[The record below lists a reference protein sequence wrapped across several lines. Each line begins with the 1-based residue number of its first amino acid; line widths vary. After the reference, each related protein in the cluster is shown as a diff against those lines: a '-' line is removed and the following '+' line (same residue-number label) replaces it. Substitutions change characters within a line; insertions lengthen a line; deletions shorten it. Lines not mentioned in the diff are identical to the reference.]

1 VTASQKFTKIPPFVD
16 LLCHQ
21 LLGVTGDLGDSR
33 ILPQI
38 WVTDRICLRFLF
50 WHIALLLWYSVR
62 KPWSATP
69 AKDLSVTGRGA
80 FEGSSRGHYYCH
92 QIRGEIT
99 PGFATV
105 WTSQKFICRLAS
117 LTPSPCLSCS
127 WYWAMLSHKKILYSP
142 SQKIFSDESVRSKS
156 WLFWW
161 YRARVVPVKADSKRS
176 LLCSPR

>member
-1 VTASQKFTKIPPFVD
+1 MSSIVGCIKGSWRFPNPTPNLSHRPRLFQ
-16 LLCHQ
+16 
-21 LLGVTGDLGDSR
+21 
-33 ILPQI
+33 IL
-38 WVTDRICLRFLF
+38 VLAHC
-50 WHIALLLWYSVR
+50 IALMVFSAETAECDQMVYSY
-62 KPWSATP
+62 
-69 AKDLSVTGRGA
+69 GEGA